1 MRRIVWFSV
10 ACAGAMALVMVI
22 FSATVGFSSLGLSG
36 HGVVAI
42 TMGITFSTALAIA
55 LMALIFYSSRHDQDG
70 VVHRVA
76 AQPKRRLEP

>member
-10 ACAGAMALVMVI
+10 ACAGTMALLMVV

-70 VVHRVA
+70 VVHRA
-76 AQPKRRLEP
+76 AVEPKRRLDP